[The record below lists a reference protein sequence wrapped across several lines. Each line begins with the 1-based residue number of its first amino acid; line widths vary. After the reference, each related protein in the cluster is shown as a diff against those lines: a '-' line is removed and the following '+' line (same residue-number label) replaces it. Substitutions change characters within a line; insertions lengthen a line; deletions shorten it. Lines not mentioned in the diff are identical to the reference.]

1 MDKAGC
7 LSLSSHATIGC
18 AGNISPRGRKSP
30 YFTRVSRSSITIR
43 FASISTK
50 LQPPPPPRSPFH
62 ITRYVLKKAALFA
75 VTALV
80 ALMFLPMQANA
91 GLFSFLGSLF
101 GAEAGENGGVEL
113 QNSLLTSLHT
123 MPLLDAPVNV
133 AAGKAARG
141 GAALAIVDNNTLM
154 PITGPLGSI
163 ADVDDVIKTDRIT
176 LYTVR
181 EGDNLSVI
189 ARMFGVSVETI
200 LWANDISRSNLI
212 APGDVL
218 VILPVSGIK
227 HTVKKGDTL
236 ESIAKKYKGNLEE
249 ILAFNNVSADTAL
262 AVGDEVIIPDGELSV
277 PSPTRFSGSRS
288 VVNTGLLKD
297 AGGYYVRP
305 VNGARSQG
313 LHGFNGVD
321 LAASCGAPIYASAPG
336 TVIVSKRYGWNGG
349 YGNYIVIT
357 HANGTQT
364 LYAHNSANWVTSGQY
379 VTQGQAIG
387 AVGSTGRSTGC
398 HVHFEVR
405 GAKNPF

>member
-1 MDKAGC
+1 M
-7 LSLSSHATIGC
+7 
-18 AGNISPRGRKSP
+18 
-30 YFTRVSRSSITIR
+30 
-43 FASISTK
+43 
-50 LQPPPPPRSPFH
+50 
-62 ITRYVLKKAALFA
+62 
-75 VTALV
+75 TALV
-80 ALMFLPMQANA
+80 ASMFPFAQANA

-101 GAEAGENGGVEL
+101 GGETSKDGGFEF
-113 QNSLLTSLHT
+113 QNILLTSLHT
-123 MPLLDAPVNV
+123 MPLLDAPINA

-141 GAALAIVDNNTLM
+141 GAALVIVDNNTLM

-189 ARMFGVSVETI
+189 ARMFGVSVNTI

-212 APGDVL
+212 KPGDVL
-218 VILPVSGIK
+218 IILPVSGIN

-236 ESIAKKYKGNLEE
+236 ESIAKQYKGNLEE

-262 AVGDEVIIPDGELSV
+262 VIGDEVIIPDGELSA
-277 PSPTRFSGSRS
+277 PGPTRSSGNRIT
-288 VVNTGLLKD
+288 VNIGSLKD
-297 AGGYYVRP
+297 ASGYYIRP
-305 VNGARSQG
+305 VNGTRSQG

-321 LAASCGAPIYASAPG
+321 LAASCGMPIYASAPG
-336 TVIVSKRYGWNGG
+336 TVIVSKGYGWNGG

-364 LYAHNSANWVTSGQY
+364 LYAHNSTNWVTSGQY
-379 VTQGQAIG
+379 VEQSQAIG